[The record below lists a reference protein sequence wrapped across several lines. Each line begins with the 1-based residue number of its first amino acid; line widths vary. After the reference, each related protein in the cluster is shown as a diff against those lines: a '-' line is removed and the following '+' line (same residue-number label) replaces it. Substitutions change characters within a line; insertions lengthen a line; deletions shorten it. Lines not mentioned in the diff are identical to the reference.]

1 MSSETLWLADCEFQR
16 PDFVVSCIKHKNNY
30 FNRITP
36 HAWPLVSTSS
46 RADAGKIKRPTIL
59 SLMKFQVKHDA
70 TLFQNTD
77 ILLQVFGAL
86 PLITI
91 AGEHF
96 FFFSAFACLKFNA
109 CVRKS
114 AFGWNIFPYSSLSL
128 ESKSYRKENRL
139 DRWLESRPC
148 VKNYWSSNRQFHLVT
163 PPVVQTQPSVK
174 QKLHYR
180 NLLVVPPFLDFF
192 CSTFIR

>member
-1 MSSETLWLADCEFQR
+1 MSSKLICLVDCKFQR
-16 PDFVVSCIKHKNNY
+16 PDLLVSCIKHKNNY

-36 HAWPLVSTSS
+36 HALVSISN
-46 RADAGKIKRPTIL
+46 RADAGKIKRPSML

-96 FFFSAFACLKFNA
+96 FLSNICL
-109 CVRKS
+109 
-114 AFGWNIFPYSSLSL
+114 P
-128 ESKSYRKENRL
+128 E
-139 DRWLESRPC
+139 
-148 VKNYWSSNRQFHLVT
+148 T
-163 PPVVQTQPSVK
+163 
-174 QKLHYR
+174 
-180 NLLVVPPFLDFF
+180 
-192 CSTFIR
+192 